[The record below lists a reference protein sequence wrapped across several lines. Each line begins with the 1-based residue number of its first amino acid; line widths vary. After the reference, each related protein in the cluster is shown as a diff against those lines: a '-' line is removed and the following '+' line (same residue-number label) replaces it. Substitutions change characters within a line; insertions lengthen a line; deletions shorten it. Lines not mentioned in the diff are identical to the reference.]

1 VRDAFQQ
8 VKEACAYI
16 GGPTPGTGYV
26 VAPQRL
32 ATCHH
37 VVKDWVAGE
46 RQPVW
51 LGPGAARHESWV
63 MKSDRETDCAILGFD
78 GSSPAALPL
87 AVSLERKAVWEGY
100 GYPALANTRGASSGA
115 ATGLPLDGEILDS
128 DSKDDAGRRALV
140 LYSRI
145 AAAGQAS
152 PLHGF
157 SGSPVL
163 VNGAVVGHLT
173 KYVGDPDDRKRA
185 AYGFVF
191 ACPVAAVRDLLDVA
205 HPTVQ
210 LSSPGI
216 TQLADYIPE
225 IPAGDF
231 HVYVSYRST
240 DRLWA
245 LSLVPRLEGAGY
257 KVFFDQREVVP
268 GDVLAGQLKEAL
280 ARSHSAIVLLSR
292 GWLESSWCRAEE
304 DMLVSRAIEE
314 PAFRL
319 VPARL
324 DDVDMPAFLR
334 SRISFDF
341 SDRQCAEGPEV
352 DRLLYALVGRTPPP
366 GDTPSG
372 RVETREARTIDA
384 FVSQIKAAASS
395 EPARVLGAVKE
406 WRQLGVADS
415 TPIVVAAEVL
425 IQQNRP
431 DLALDILGE
440 RNSGVRARQL
450 RGLALA
456 KEDRTAEAIQLL
468 EQLRHEGELDPETG
482 GLLAGRYKDQWRRS
496 RDHAAREAACQLYRE
511 TYERTGD
518 PFNGINAAAM
528 ALQCGDK
535 VAMSLLASR
544 VREAVEKL
552 PAAARDHWILATLG
566 EAYLL
571 EGRVDEGRAFYRKAV
586 ARAAG
591 RHENIAVMRRQ
602 ARLNLEALGQRRDAL
617 DGVLPVPSIVAFVGH
632 MVDAPDRATPRFPT
646 SKVGK
651 LRRAIRKRLQ
661 GLSTPH
667 GFSSAARGSDILFIE
682 ELLRAGGQAFVILPF
697 PVTDFLAISGG
708 PGWDE
713 RFRQLRDR
721 VELIVLR
728 DHRPPDAQLP
738 TAFASANR
746 EIQRRAMEYAARLDE
761 TPVAIAVWDRRPGD
775 GAGGTADVIRLWK
788 EEGIEPHVI
797 NINSL

>member
-1 VRDAFQQ
+1 M
-8 VKEACAYI
+8 KEACAYV

-37 VVKDWVAGE
+37 VVKDWIAGE

-51 LGPGAARHESWV
+51 LGPASVRHESWV
-63 MKSDRETDCAILGFD
+63 IKSDWETDCAILGFD
-78 GSSPAALPL
+78 GPSPAALPL

-100 GYPALANTRGASSGA
+100 GYPALANTRDAASGCA

-145 AAAGQAS
+145 VAAGQAS

-191 ACPVAAVRDLLDVA
+191 ACPVAAVRDLLDVV

-210 LSSPGI
+210 LSSAGI
-216 TQLADYIPE
+216 TQLADYIPAV
-225 IPAGDF
+225 PAGDF
-231 HVYVSYRST
+231 HVYFSYRST

-245 LSLVPRLEGAGY
+245 LSLVARLEGAGY
-257 KVFFDQREVVP
+257 KVFLDQRDLVP
-268 GDVLAGQLKEAL
+268 SDVLTGQLQEAL
-280 ARSHSAIVLLSR
+280 ARSHSAIVLVSR
-292 GWLESSWCRAEE
+292 GWLESSWCRAAL
-304 DMLVSRAIEE
+304 DVLVTRAAEE

-319 VPARL
+319 VPLRL
-324 DDVDMPAFLR
+324 DDSELPVFLR
-334 SRISFDF
+334 SRLWIDF
-341 SDRQCAEGPEV
+341 SERQRAEGPEV
-352 DRLLYALVGRTPPP
+352 DRLLYALTGKNPPP

-372 RVETREARTIDA
+372 RVETRQARTIDA
-384 FVSQIKAAASS
+384 FVTQIKAAASS
-395 EPARVLGAVKE
+395 EPVRVLSAVKE
-406 WRQLGVADS
+406 WRQLGVSDS

-431 DLALDILGE
+431 DLALQILKE
-440 RNSGVRARQL
+440 SSSGLRARQL

-456 KEDRTAEAIQLL
+456 KEGRTAEAIQLL
-468 EQLRHEGELDPETG
+468 EQLRHEGELDAETG

-496 RDHAAREAACQLYRE
+496 RDHAAREAAYQLYRE

-535 VAMSLLASR
+535 PTMNRLASQ

-552 PAAARDHWILATLG
+552 PAGERDHWMLATLG

-571 EGRVDEGRAFYRKAV
+571 EGRLEEGRDSYRKAV

-602 ARLNLEALGQRRDAL
+602 ARLNLEALGQRRDAF
-617 DGVLPVPSIVAFVGH
+617 DGVLPVPSVVAFVGH
-632 MVDAPDRATPRFPT
+632 MVDTPDRPTPRFPT

-651 LRRAIRKRLQ
+651 LRHAIRQRLQ
-661 GLSTPH
+661 RLSTPH

-682 ELLRAGGQAFVILPF
+682 ELLRAGGQPFVILPF
-697 PVTDFLAISGG
+697 PETDFLAISGG

-713 RFRQLRDR
+713 RFRQVCDR
-721 VELIVLR
+721 LELIVLR
-728 DHRPPDAQLP
+728 DQRPADAQLP
-738 TAFASANR
+738 TAFANANR

-775 GAGGTADVIRLWK
+775 GAGGTADVIRLWR